1 MVSVAA
7 SVACEVLITSDVAE
21 GDVSDAT
28 TNVVTDDASDV
39 GIAPGN
45 ATRPALMA
53 VCASEVSDGGTTA
66 DVLVDGMS
74 RELVGAVNEGSD
86 DVDGTTASDMVIDG
100 VFSESVGVNT
110 VNSDTT
116 D

>member
-1 MVSVAA
+1 MIITINL
-7 SVACEVLITSDVAE
+7 EEGNVL
-21 GDVSDAT
+21 DAT
-28 TNVVTDDASDV
+28 TDVVTDNASDV

-45 ATRPALMA
+45 ATRLALMA

-66 DVLVDGMS
+66 DVLIDGMS